1 VVDDAVSGD
10 RLVSEYLSQLHAAA
24 WVLPADRRTAL
35 VDGARRRLYAE
46 IGDDADPAR
55 TRSAIASLGPP
66 EDAVRREAATLGPSA
81 PVAPRPL
88 SVWGSREVAAVLLL
102 AVGGLALPIVG
113 PVVGL
118 VLAWLSDRWTTAQ
131 QAVATLLAVAPLL
144 LLAVASA
151 ALGGGRW
158 IVTLVTLL
166 VPLAGL
172 VPAGYLA
179 TLLRRQ
185 AADMAVHGSDEVG

>member
-1 VVDDAVSGD
+1 
-10 RLVSEYLSQLHAAA
+10 
-24 WVLPADRRTAL
+24 VLPADRRTAL

-55 TRSAIASLGPP
+55 TRSAIDSLGPP
-66 EDAVRREAATLGPSA
+66 EEAVRREAATLGPSA

-88 SVWGSREVAAVLLL
+88 SGWGRREVAAVVLL

-113 PVVGL
+113 PVVGPIVGL
-118 VLAWLSDRWTTAQ
+118 ALAWMSDRWTTGQ
-131 QAVATLLAVAPLL
+131 QLVATVLAVLPLVLLAP
-144 LLAVASA
+144 ASA
-151 ALGGGRW
+151 VLGGGRA
-158 IVTLVTLL
+158 VVALVALL

-179 TLLRRQ
+179 AVLRRQ
-185 AADMAVHGSDEVG
+185 AAAMTVHGSDPVG

>member
-1 VVDDAVSGD
+1 MDEAVSSD
-10 RLVSEYLSQLHAAA
+10 RLVSEYLSRLHAAA

-35 VDGARRRLYAE
+35 VDGARRRLYDE
-46 IGDDADPAR
+46 IGDDADAAR
-55 TRSAIASLGPP
+55 TRAAIDSLGPP
-66 EDAVRREAATLGPSA
+66 EDAVRREAEALGPA
-81 PVAPRPL
+81 VPVPPRPL

-102 AVGGLALPIVG
+102 AIGGLALPVVG

-118 VLAWLSDRWTTAQ
+118 ALAWMSDRWTTAERL
-131 QAVATLLAVAPLL
+131 VATVLAVVPLVL
-144 LLAVASA
+144 IAVAST

-158 IVTLVTLL
+158 IVSLVAIL

-179 TLLRRQ
+179 VLLRRQ
-185 AADMAVHGSDEVG
+185 AATLTVHGSDQVG